1 MDATVRFDTQIV
13 GALPVI
19 TNYFDRLEMAATV
32 DQLVPWEGDVPLGTL
47 VEILVANRLLQ
58 PKALF
63 RTGCWAEKAGLT
75 DYYGV
80 TADQL
85 NDDRLG
91 RALERIAKHGETVQ
105 VALVTQV
112 IKQFKLDVRQIH
124 YDVTNV
130 ELYGT
135 YDRNDDHT
143 PKGPLPAYGRT
154 KSGRKNV
161 RQIQAGLNVTNDGG
175 VPVGHLP
182 LDGNAA
188 EAKTHIDNLKL
199 LGRVLPKGELLYIA
213 DSKLDTP
220 ENLLAIAARKGQFLC
235 SGAFLPHLQEEFLKL
250 RGQLQPVDYFPQ
262 SQARLPEEE
271 RDTYQAVEVADTI
284 EGTVDG
290 RKVRLRYRKLF
301 VWSEWKARQAAS
313 TRERHM
319 AKIQEQFETVQR
331 NLGKYK
337 LKTKEAILRRLEAAK
352 AKYTEGTLFQYDL
365 KEDRQGRFQLIWTI
379 NKQALAR
386 QKKLEGV
393 FVLKANL
400 PKRSH
405 PPAEL
410 LGTYGKQSNVERRF
424 HHLKGPL
431 AVAPMFL
438 EKPERM
444 AGLLYILVWAL
455 MVLALMERQ
464 VRRNLRGKPLYGL
477 YPENRPS
484 PAPTGPALLDCF
496 STLCIVIAKHQG
508 TTSRRL
514 ADPSSIQRTLL
525 QLLNIPPNALRTFKR
540 RCGM

>member
-1 MDATVRFDTQIV
+1 MDATTRFDTQII

-19 TNYFDRLEMAATV
+19 TKYFDRLEMAATV
-32 DQLVPWEGDVPLGTL
+32 DQLVPWEGDVPLGIL
-47 VEILVANRLLQ
+47 VEILVTNRLLQ

-63 RTGCWAEKAGLT
+63 RTGAWAEQAGLT
-75 DYYGV
+75 DYYEV

-91 RALERIAKHGETVQ
+91 RALERIAKHGETIQ

-112 IKQFKLDVRQIH
+112 IKQFRLNVRQIH
-124 YDVTNV
+124 YDITNV

-135 YDRNDDHT
+135 YEQDDDHAPT
-143 PKGPLPAYGRT
+143 GPMPAYGRT

-161 RQIQAGLNVTNDGG
+161 KQIQTGLNVTSDGG

-188 EAKTHIDNLKL
+188 EAKTHIENLKL

-213 DSKLDTP
+213 DTKLDVP

-235 SGAFLPHLQEEFLKL
+235 GGAFLPHLQEEFLKL

-262 SQARLPEEE
+262 SQNHLPEGE
-271 RDTYQAVEVADTI
+271 RDTYQAVEVTDTI
-284 EGTVDG
+284 EGAFDG
-290 RKVRLRYRKLF
+290 RKVRLKYRKVF
-301 VWSEWKARQAAS
+301 VWSEWKARQAAT
-313 TRERHM
+313 TRERHT
-319 AKIQEQFETVQR
+319 AKIQEQFEMVQR

-337 LKTKEAILRRLEAAK
+337 LKTRDAILRRLESAK
-352 AKYTEGTLFQYDL
+352 AKYTEGTLFEYDL
-365 KEDRQGRFQLIWTI
+365 KEDRQGRFQLSWNI
-379 NKQALAR
+379 NRKGLAR

-393 FVLKANL
+393 FVLKSNL

-405 PPAEL
+405 PAAEL
-410 LGTYGKQSNVERRF
+410 LRTYGQQSNVERRF

-455 MVLALMERQ
+455 MILALMERA

-496 STLCIVIAKHQG
+496 STLCIVIVKHQG
-508 TTSRRL
+508 TTNRRL
-514 ADPSSIQRTLL
+514 ADPTAIQRTLL
-525 QLLNIPPNALRTFKR
+525 QLLDIPPNALRTFKR

>member
-1 MDATVRFDTQIV
+1 MDATVRFDTQVV
-13 GALPVI
+13 GALPMI

-63 RTGCWAEKAGLT
+63 RTGSWAEKAGLT

-91 RALERIAKHGETVQ
+91 RTLERIAKHGETVQ

-135 YDRNDDHT
+135 YDRNGNHA
-143 PKGPLPAYGRT
+143 PQGPLPAYGRT

-161 RQIQAGLNVTNDGG
+161 KQIQAGLNVTSDGG

-188 EAKTHIDNLKL
+188 EAKTHIDNLRL

-220 ENLLAIAARKGQFLC
+220 ENLLAIAARQGQFLC

-271 RDTYQAVEVADTI
+271 RDTYQVVEVADTI

-365 KEDRQGRFQLIWTI
+365 KEDRQGRFQLIWKI

-410 LGTYGKQSNVERRF
+410 LRTYGKQSNVERRF

-496 STLCIVIAKHQG
+496 STLCIVIVKHRG

-514 ADPSSIQRTLL
+514 AGPTSIQRTLL